1 MFKRKFISHWA
12 EKRILRLYEQN
23 IREVERWRN
32 IVNMSNMLSNG
43 KSDVSE
49 TTVKSLRK
57 YSYAIGKVAALEELM
72 DQLFIEYNDKGR
84 VKELYI

>member
-1 MFKRKFISHWA
+1 MFKKSFIPRWA

-23 IREVERWRN
+23 IRDVERWRN
-32 IVNMSNMLSNG
+32 IVNMSSMLSNG
-43 KSDVSE
+43 KFDVSE
-49 TTVKSLRK
+49 TTIKSLRK

-72 DQLFIEYNDKGR
+72 DQLFIEYDDHGR

>member
-1 MFKRKFISHWA
+1 MPRWA

-32 IVNMSNMLSNG
+32 VVNMSSMLSNG
-43 KSDVSE
+43 KSEVSE
-49 TTVKSLRK
+49 TTIKSLRK
-57 YSYAIGKVAALEELM
+57 YSYSIGKVAALEELM
-72 DQLFIEYNDKGR
+72 DQLFIEYDDHGR

>member
-1 MFKRKFISHWA
+1 MPRWA

-43 KSDVSE
+43 KSEVSE
-49 TTVKSLRK
+49 TTIKSLRK
-57 YSYAIGKVAALEELM
+57 YSYSIGKVAALEELM
-72 DQLFIEYNDKGR
+72 DWLFIEYDDHGR